1 MKLTDLTGS
10 FKIEMIDNKTKD
22 IYDWIE
28 FVVENNLP
36 FSACENERFK
46 SKVRMGNIT
55 TKTLKEYM
63 KEVGK
68 RMVIKLSEEFTD
80 KVLGIV
86 FDGWSDGRGNHY
98 VAIFLIY
105 EGAFGNA
112 IERLIAVAPLLD
124 ETNFG
129 ADSYRVS

>member
-22 IYDWIE
+22 
-28 FVVENNLP
+28 
-36 FSACENERFK
+36 
-46 SKVRMGNIT
+46 
-55 TKTLKEYM
+55 
-63 KEVGK
+63 
-68 RMVIKLSEEFTD
+68 
-80 KVLGIV
+80 
-86 FDGWSDGRGNHY
+86 
-98 VAIFLIY
+98 IY